1 MRTIKT
7 LLAGVLLAVSTPGC
21 AAVPSP
27 DAPPLE
33 GTAWVLT
40 ELPGR
45 TLHGDPPATLRFED
59 GKAGGH
65 DGCNRYTVRFA
76 TRGPAIDMSM
86 PGASTQMACPPEVMQ
101 QAQAYMAALNGAK
114 SYRVVDGRLQI
125 LGGDGQPLAT
135 FAPQS
140 TELAGTSWRATG
152 INNGKGAVAS
162 LVKDSTVTLA
172 FGADGRASGSAGCNN
187 FTSAYEYGAP
197 QLTFKAAAATR
208 KMCADEGV
216 MEQEQ
221 AFLKALE
228 SVAIAR
234 MEGNRLELRRAD
246 GALAA
251 SFVREQTK

>member
-1 MRTIKT
+1 MRTFKT
-7 LLAGVLLAVSTPGC
+7 LLTGLLLAVTTAGC

-33 GTAWVLT
+33 GTSWVLT

-45 TLHGDPPATLRFED
+45 TLRGDPPATLRFEG

-65 DGCNRYTVRFA
+65 DGCNRYTLGFT
-76 TRGPAIDMSM
+76 TRGSTIDLSG
-86 PGASTQMACPPEVMQ
+86 PGAATQMACPPEVMQ
-101 QAQAYMAALNGAK
+101 QAQAYLAALNGAK

-162 LVKDSTVTLA
+162 LVKDTTVTLA

-187 FTSAYEYGAP
+187 FTAAYEWGAP
-197 QLTFKAAAATR
+197 QLTFKAAATTR
-208 KMCADEGV
+208 KMCADAGV

-228 SVAIAR
+228 SAAIAR
-234 MEGNRLELRRAD
+234 IEGHRLELRRAD

-251 SFVREQTK
+251 SFVREQAQ